1 LFAGIVEGRFAKMK
15 TQKHPR
21 HISPIS
27 TKTNSLIPRIT
38 YTAIVIIVLGFAA
51 YLLVS
56 AFASPVPSP
65 AEDTID
71 ISASMSGFDRDV
83 LRIKVGDTV
92 TVRLT
97 SLDNSHHT
105 DGGGQHQWAVD
116 ELGLNVIA
124 PPLGSNSITFTATQ
138 AGTYTFYCDICCG
151 GRANPTMQGTLIVE
165 A

>member
-1 LFAGIVEGRFAKMK
+1 MNRRSHKPHAIPHGKHK
-15 TQKHPR
+15 TVR
-21 HISPIS
+21 TIIYS
-27 TKTNSLIPRIT
+27 TL
-38 YTAIVIIVLGFAA
+38 AVVVLGAAA

-56 AFASPVPSP
+56 GLFPSLP
-65 AEDTID
+65 TSAPNTID
-71 ISASMSGFDRDV
+71 ISGSMSGFSSNVIHVRA
-83 LRIKVGDTV
+83 GEEV
-92 TVRLT
+92 TLRLT
-97 SLDNSHHT
+97 SLDNEHHT

-124 PPLGSNSITFTATQ
+124 PPLGSESLTFTPDQ